1 MTPTTKLPA
10 HNPQPCF
17 RNLRFLLAFLG
28 LAFLHQPAQ
37 AQLTA
42 DPYKFASPENGP
54 SWTTVN
60 PDAWASFTSGN
71 FTRMFGSG
79 KQQDFTVSADYTSRV
94 ITYGKKSAGK
104 AILPDA
110 TWVGPLFGGE
120 GYTGVSG
127 VLPLQSPDAQKLA
140 AKGGW
145 RYHLTDWVN
154 IDIGG
159 NVILYNKSVLSSG
172 APVPYGAKSS
182 SPIWVGFTG
191 RFISSP
197 ALYIT
202 YDPIFEQTLET
213 ISVEHVFDMG
223 QLACIPN
230 LHLGAK
236 LLVGALQADEYNGGN
251 KVLGHNWR
259 NGYTYGELELNADYE
274 LFHNVYLRA
283 GATWALNTDG
293 SGSNGIAG
301 TNLGPDDNLAF
312 HAGVLYA
319 F

>member
-1 MTPTTKLPA
+1 
-10 HNPQPCF
+10 
-17 RNLRFLLAFLG
+17 
-28 LAFLHQPAQ
+28 
-37 AQLTA
+37 
-42 DPYKFASPENGP
+42 
-54 SWTTVN
+54 
-60 PDAWASFTSGN
+60 
-71 FTRMFGSG
+71 
-79 KQQDFTVSADYTSRV
+79 
-94 ITYGKKSAGK
+94 
-104 AILPDA
+104 
-110 TWVGPLFGGE
+110 
-120 GYTGVSG
+120 
-127 VLPLQSPDAQKLA
+127 
-140 AKGGW
+140 
-145 RYHLTDWVN
+145 
-154 IDIGG
+154 
-159 NVILYNKSVLSSG
+159 
-172 APVPYGAKSS
+172 
-182 SPIWVGFTG
+182 
-191 RFISSP
+191 
-197 ALYIT
+197 
-202 YDPIFEQTLET
+202 
-213 ISVEHVFDMG
+213 MG